1 MQRQRWYA
9 LIEGGFAGSRAAR
22 IVAASIVVLII
33 ANTIAVVL
41 ESDVQVFAQWRPV
54 LVSFEA
60 LSIAVFTGEYLLRVW
75 VAPEHARFR
84 GLPAWQARLRYLGS
98 PIAIVDL
105 IAIAP
110 AYLAMFVAMDLR
122 YLRLLRLL
130 RLLKLTHYF
139 SGLGIFLAVVRAQS
153 RTLMSVVFTIVILVV
168 VAAALMYALEHEA
181 QPQAFGSIGQSA
193 WWAVVTMTTVGY
205 GDVTPITVAGRM
217 LATLIML
224 LGVGIVALP
233 AAMLA
238 ARFAEELQGRRDE
251 LAAKLDVAMGDG
263 QLDQRE
269 FGQIAEL
276 SRELGVPRETL
287 NRMLHARSLHRLLMP
302 KCPHCGKAID

>member
-9 LIEGGFAGSRAAR
+9 LIEGGFAGSLAAWV
-22 IVAASIVVLII
+22 VAASIVVLIV
-33 ANTIAVVL
+33 ANTVAVVL
-41 ESDVQVFAQWRPV
+41 ESDAQLFAQWRSA
-54 LVSFEA
+54 LLSFEA

-75 VAPEHARFR
+75 VAPEHPRFH
-84 GLPAWQARLRYLGS
+84 GLPAWRARLRYLGS
-98 PIAIVDL
+98 PIAIIDL

-153 RTLMSVVFTIVILVV
+153 RTLLSVVFTIVILVV
-168 VAAALMYALEHEA
+168 VAAGLMYALEHQA

-205 GDVTPITVAGRM
+205 GDVTPITAVGRV

-263 QLDQRE
+263 QLDQLE
-269 FGQIAEL
+269 FGEIAEL

-287 NRMLHARSLHRLLMP
+287 DRMLHARSVRRLLVP
-302 KCPHCGKAID
+302 TCPHCGKSID

>member
-9 LIEGGFAGSRAAR
+9 LIEGGFAGSLAAR
-22 IVAASIVVLII
+22 VVAASIVVLIV
-33 ANTIAVVL
+33 ANTVAVVL
-41 ESDVQVFAQWRPV
+41 ESDAQLFAQWRSA
-54 LVSFEA
+54 LLSFEA

-75 VAPEHARFR
+75 VAPEHPRFH
-84 GLPAWQARLRYLGS
+84 GLPAWRARLRYLGS
-98 PIAIVDL
+98 PIAIIDL

-153 RTLMSVVFTIVILVV
+153 RTLLSVVFTIVILVV
-168 VAAALMYALEHEA
+168 VAAGLMYALEHQA

-205 GDVTPITVAGRM
+205 GDVTPITAVGRV

-263 QLDQRE
+263 QLDQLE
-269 FGQIAEL
+269 FGEIAEL

-287 NRMLHARSLHRLLMP
+287 DRMLHARSVRRLLVP
-302 KCPHCGKAID
+302 TCPHCGKSID